1 VTGDDSV
8 ETALREVLDRFC
20 SAFAH
25 RDADAVLS
33 LFASDTDITIVT
45 SEEAVIRGERELV
58 RFLDAY
64 VTGLT
69 TYSWVWSHI
78 DISDKA
84 PIAWLLAEGTELAQ
98 TGERRT
104 EHPYRMTM
112 VFERTDG
119 GWLIRQAH
127 GSSPHSP

>member
-1 VTGDDSV
+1 MRGDNSV
-8 ETALREVLDRFC
+8 ETALRELLDRFC

-25 RDADAVLS
+25 RDADALLS

-45 SEEAVIRGERELV
+45 SEKAVIRGEHELV

-69 TYSWVWSHI
+69 TYSWVWNHI

-98 TGERRT
+98 TGDRRT